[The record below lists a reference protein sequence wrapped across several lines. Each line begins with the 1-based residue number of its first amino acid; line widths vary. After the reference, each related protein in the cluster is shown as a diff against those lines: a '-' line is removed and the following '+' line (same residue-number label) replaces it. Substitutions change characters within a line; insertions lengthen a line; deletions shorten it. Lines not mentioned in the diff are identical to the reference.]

1 MGTSIRMADSEPDRD
16 GEFERFVATF
26 QNLSSSLTSPETG
39 HSVSKT
45 TATPSPST
53 YDPDYEFDGF
63 AATRRMRNISVN
75 LQLVSDRPV
84 QAKQAAVE
92 VPPKFP
98 VLAAATDFDG
108 PTFAAAAG
116 VDGPSFSA
124 AFGAATGV
132 IGPSF
137 AASTAVIGP
146 SFGAAF
152 GAATG
157 VDGPSFGSIQ
167 GPSLSPTKGP
177 ALSLSTA
184 SKGPAFVPPAGP
196 SIEGLATQN
205 GRFRF
210 KISPVVGTGLK
221 AKPANHAAKKVID
234 KGKVFSLEPTDDEIA
249 EINPIINF
257 AQLAMSAGHPS
268 SSNLRIPAGDLKT
281 ARPDTEE
288 TEPAVQPEPARDEIE
303 MSASRTPSYPPI
315 SNLVGPAEDLFKKSA
330 MFDPQLH
337 GAYSLRPENE
347 AYDESADISDD
358 PGATSDDG
366 LHSNQTPA
374 LTDGYYEN
382 LQDWIDPSTY
392 DVPPTEMIYH
402 PQLNIMAWSVND
414 WNNDIPWLIERHGR
428 AKKTLAELRFAHARR
443 ISEERTNY
451 SYLDPT
457 AIFAKER
464 EIHIQITEFNSW
476 DAGLAIGWG
485 WILQRLEQQQQA
497 RLALADGNMDDGDY
511 IEDHEN

>member
-1 MGTSIRMADSEPDRD
+1 MFHLSYLGKRSIVDVGPKDAADKQ
-16 GEFERFVATF
+16 VAT
-26 QNLSSSLTSPETG
+26 
-39 HSVSKT
+39 K
-45 TATPSPST
+45 
-53 YDPDYEFDGF
+53 
-63 AATRRMRNISVN
+63 I
-75 LQLVSDRPV
+75 
-84 QAKQAAVE
+84 VE
-92 VPPKFP
+92 PLAFTVPQQKFP

-234 KGKVFSLEPTDDEIA
+234 KGKVFSLEPTDDEVSAVSSLSAANNSFVGVAPSSEMGAEHENHSKISAATNSSKQIA

-414 WNNDIPWLIERHGR
+414 WNNDIPWLVSSLS
-428 AKKTLAELRFAHARR
+428 LAPVFAHIPARSNVTAVPR
-443 ISEERTNY
+443 RPSPSCGSPTRAESAKSVRT
-451 SYLDPT
+451 T
-457 AIFAKER
+457 ATSTR
-464 EIHIQITEFNSW
+464 PPSSPRRGRSTS
-476 DAGLAIGWG
+476 
-485 WILQRLEQQQQA
+485 R
-497 RLALADGNMDDGDY
+497 
-511 IEDHEN
+511 